1 MTVWCRFPIQYPL
14 LISLCPSSTFA
25 LVSGDLQIFRQRILR
40 GTDGSSARHQAN
52 AVRVLPVGAGLPKED
67 P

>member
-1 MTVWCRFPIQYPL
+1 MTVWCRFPIQYPV
-14 LISLCPSSTFA
+14 LISLCLSSTFA

-40 GTDGSSARHQAN
+40 GTDGFSACHQVN
-52 AVRVLPVGAGLPKED
+52 AVRFLPIGAGLPKED